1 MIFALGFLAAALCAL
16 LVLPAVNAR
25 ALRLS
30 RRRIEAR
37 LPLSVAEVAAEK
49 DHLRAEFA
57 VARRRLERRVEAVH
71 AVRHADM
78 AAIGARTLEAAA
90 LSRQVEAKDATLE
103 ERSAEIAETRATLAD
118 VTRDLTSA
126 RTEGAVGL
134 ATLRVLEDAH
144 RDLLDDLVRRHHAG
158 PLNRLD
164 AETFAETFADPD
176 AAPGGPGA
184 DAPDFAA
191 RCAALVAERDS
202 LRASLAAAEDAL
214 AQAEDALAQAKARLG
229 AEDAATAALR
239 VRIADVADGLLR
251 RDRLPAV
258 DAYPLAPS

>member
-103 ERSAEIAETRATLAD
+103 ERRAEIAETRATLAD

-164 AETFAETFADPD
+164 AKTLAETFADPG
-176 AAPGGPGA
+176 AAPGGPDA
-184 DAPDFAA
+184 DAPDLAA
-191 RCAALVAERDS
+191 RCAALAAERES

>member
-164 AETFAETFADPD
+164 AETFADPD

-184 DAPDFAA
+184 DAPDLAA
-191 RCAALVAERDS
+191 RCAALVAERES